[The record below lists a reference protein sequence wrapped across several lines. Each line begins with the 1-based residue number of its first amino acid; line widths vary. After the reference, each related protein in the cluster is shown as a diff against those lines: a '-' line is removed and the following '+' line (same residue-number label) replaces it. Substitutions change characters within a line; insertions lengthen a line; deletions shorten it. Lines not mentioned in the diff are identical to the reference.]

1 LGGIG
6 GLSLPPP
13 NDSIRDIE
21 AVLGDDATREIVRL
35 FLADF
40 PLSVLKLGR
49 GGREEQV
56 MIAHG
61 LKSSALHMGA
71 AKLSRRMA
79 ALESRLDQPEGA
91 IAPEDLVAAIG
102 EFEEVAPALRK
113 YSGA

>member
-6 GLSLPPP
+6 ALSLNPP

-40 PLSVLKLGR
+40 PSSILKLGR
-49 GGREEQV
+49 AGREEKV

-71 AKLSRRMA
+71 LKLSRRMA
-79 ALESRLDQPEGA
+79 GLESRLDTPEGE
-91 IAPEDLVAAIG
+91 ISPEELVAAIG

>member
-1 LGGIG
+1 
-6 GLSLPPP
+6 LPPP
-13 NDSIRDIE
+13 NDSIREIE
-21 AVLGDDATREIVRL
+21 SVLGDDATREIVRL

-71 AKLSRRMA
+71 LKLSRRMA
-79 ALESRLDQPEGA
+79 ALESRLDKPDVAISPE
-91 IAPEDLVAAIG
+91 ELVAAIG
-102 EFEEVAPALRK
+102 EFEEVARALRK

>member
-1 LGGIG
+1 LGGIAV
-6 GLSLPPP
+6 LSLSPP

-40 PLSVLKLGR
+40 PASILKLGR
-49 GGREEQV
+49 GSRDEQV

-79 ALESRLDQPEGA
+79 GIEARLDMPEGS
-91 IAPEDLVAAIG
+91 ISPEELVAAIG

>member
-1 LGGIG
+1 LGVNAA
-6 GLSLPPP
+6 LSLAPP

-40 PLSVLKLGR
+40 PKSILKLGR
-49 GGREEQV
+49 AGREEQV

-71 AKLSRRMA
+71 AKLSKRMA
-79 ALESRLDQPEGA
+79 GLESRLDKPDGQISPE
-91 IAPEDLVAAIG
+91 ELVAAIG
-102 EFEEVAPALRK
+102 EFEEVAPSLRK